1 MKAKNASAINSERE
15 KEPSKVTDIDETSS
29 SEEEDSRL
37 MWAKSNGFSKSLQE
51 FNSVIKLMEG
61 REIKAKDVIEGREI
75 ASGAFGSIY
84 SGTMHGLPVAV
95 KHICKVSLCYFN
107 LMKMM
112 TIAGAGKG

>member
-15 KEPSKVTDIDETSS
+15 RKTSEVTDIDETSS

-51 FNSVIKLMEG
+51 FYSVIKLMEG
-61 REIKAKDVIEGREI
+61 REIKAEDVIEGREI

-84 SGTMHGLPVAV
+84 SGTMHGQPVAV
-95 KHICKVSLCYFN
+95 KHICKVSLRYFN
-107 LMKMM
+107 LVRMM
-112 TIAGAGKG
+112 RIAGTSKG